1 MIMIAAT
8 GSESV
13 GGFFM
18 LIIGLLGLVLA
29 ITWLIFPFLVLS
41 RFDKLLKIDREIID
55 GQREIAK
62 ALQWM
67 VNNWKQDGSKPP
79 DQPPPPI

>member
-1 MIMIAAT
+1 MNTTPMIAST
-8 GSESV
+8 GDQFAGV
-13 GGFFM
+13 FG

-41 RFDKLLKIDREIID
+41 RFDKLLKINREIVD
-55 GQREIAK
+55 GQREIAM

-67 VNNWKQDGSKPP
+67 VNNWKQEGSKPP
-79 DQPPPPI
+79 DQPPV

>member
-8 GSESV
+8 GSEFV

-29 ITWLIFPFLVLS
+29 MT
-41 RFDKLLKIDREIID
+41 
-55 GQREIAK
+55 
-62 ALQWM
+62 
-67 VNNWKQDGSKPP
+67 
-79 DQPPPPI
+79 